1 MLMEVTAKNC
11 YIFSDEMK
19 ISLVADMRT
28 KKLSSNVYSENN
40 INILK
45 TIGIYGSNNVGK
57 TCLLKCIQSMR
68 NTLLNKTTDLKANFF
83 TNNDICELGITFLE
97 GGKEYRYSIKY
108 DAKKKEY
115 VYERFAQIIKDNFK
129 NTKEYQFFVRDNI
142 EKVYECEDSEL
153 KNLLPHLS
161 KTDILIY
168 LIDSEAFEFVRKVKS
183 ILVSFASRI
192 DIVNMNNIPMDK
204 TLKIMKNENNL
215 HDKVVCFIKNADVY
229 LENFTYVDNA
239 DIHFTIEGKPAENVL
254 KDDFKEKLN
263 EWIRLVSV
271 YKGHP
276 VPSIIFDSTGTKKIA
291 ALASYIIEALEQ
303 DRILIIDELD
313 SSLHFKLTRAIVAMF
328 NNELNT
334 KAQMIFTVHDI
345 SLLDCKK
352 LFRKEQIWFIDKDE
366 DNVYVYSLADFTAE
380 DGIRDTTDVFEK
392 YRKGMLG
399 AIPDPEF
406 INTLLSIK
414 GNTAGGNL
422 NEQ

>member
-1 MLMEVTAKNC
+1 MITQVSAKNC
-11 YIFSDEMK
+11 FIFAEEM
-19 ISLVADMRT
+19 IFSLVADMRT
-28 KKLSSNVYSENN
+28 KRLSSNVYTEQNVN
-40 INILK
+40 VLK
-45 TIGIYGSNNVGK
+45 TAGIYGPNNVGK
-57 TCLLKCIQSMR
+57 TCLLRCIKSIR
-68 NTLLNKTTDLKANFF
+68 NTLLNENPELSANFF
-83 TNNDICELGITFLE
+83 TDNDLCELGISFLE
-97 GGKEYRYSIKY
+97 DGKEYSYQIKY
-108 DAKKKEY
+108 DASKREYLYEKLALIEKDSYKNEKETTL
-115 VYERFAQIIKDNFK
+115 FL
-129 NTKEYQFFVRDNI
+129 RDNI
-142 EKVYECEDSEL
+142 EKKYECDDNDL

-161 KTDILIY
+161 KNDILIY
-168 LIDSEAFEFVRKVKS
+168 LIDSDEFTFVHEAKKL
-183 ILVSFASRI
+183 LVSFASRI
-192 DIVNMNNIPMDK
+192 DIVDMNNIPMDK
-204 TLKIMKNENNL
+204 TLKIMKNENQL
-215 HDKVVCFIKNADVY
+215 HDKVVNFVKNADIY
-229 LENFTYVDNA
+229 LENFTYLDNVNVEVVF
-239 DIHFTIEGKPAENVL
+239 DGKPAEEVL
-254 KDDFKEKLN
+254 EDDFKEKFN
-263 EWIRLVSV
+263 EWIRLFSV

-352 LFRKEQIWFIDKDE
+352 LFRKEQVWFVDKDD

-414 GNTAGGNL
+414 GNTVGGKL
-422 NEQ
+422 NEK